1 MEYNLRRIR
10 RAKDVTIQELSKE
23 TGVSVATI
31 SEMERGIRENPTV
44 NTIEKLAKAL
54 GVKFNDLLKED

>member
-10 RAKDVTIQELSKE
+10 RAKDVTIQELSKA

-31 SEMERGIRENPTV
+31 SEMERGIRQNPTV